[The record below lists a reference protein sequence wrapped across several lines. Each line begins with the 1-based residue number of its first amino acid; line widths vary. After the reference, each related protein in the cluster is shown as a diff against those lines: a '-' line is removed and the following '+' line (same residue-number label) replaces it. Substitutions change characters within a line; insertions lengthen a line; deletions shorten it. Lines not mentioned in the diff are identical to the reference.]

1 MTDYGYISRYHNAIL
16 DGSIVVGKWI
26 ALWYK
31 YVVDGLNE
39 GRFFY
44 SAKKARLAIAFME
57 NFLHHHDGALAPGL
71 VKLEL
76 WQKAMLSVI
85 FGVLDANGNRQF
97 REVFTV
103 IARKNGKTL
112 LAAGIAKLMTFFD
125 DYGARVY
132 FAATKLEQANL
143 CFNAYL
149 QSLSQ
154 EPELSRMARKR
165 RTDIYVQSNNATAK
179 PIAFNAQKSEGFN
192 ISCAICDEV
201 ASWRGDSGLRFYE
214 TLKSSGGARRQP
226 LYFSISTAGYE
237 NDGIFDELMRRST
250 RALMGGS
257 AETRLAPFL
266 YVIDDVQKWND
277 IEELRKSN
285 PNLGVSVT
293 AEYLRD
299 EAAIAA
305 GSLSKK
311 AEFLTKYCNI
321 KQNSSQAWLDAE
333 TVCKM
338 SGAALSPEDFRHS
351 YCVAGID
358 LSQTTDLTAAVV
370 LIERGGELYV
380 FAKFW
385 LPAAKLEDATAR
397 DGLPYEIYVQRGLLE
412 LSGENFVDYH
422 DCFRWIV
429 CLVRKY
435 EIVPVMIGYDK
446 YSAQYLV
453 QELNA
458 RNLRTDD
465 VYQGDNLWGV
475 LQEMEGL
482 FKDGKVH
489 IGDND
494 LLKIHLLNA
503 AIKWSAERGRGKL
516 VKIKPNAHIDGAA
529 ALADAFT
536 VRQKWKPEIG
546 EMLRNERA
554 GKEAL

>member
-1 MTDYGYISRYHNAIL
+1 MKNDYGYITRYHKAIV
-16 DGSIVVGKWI
+16 DGAVTVGKWVS
-26 ALWYK
+26 LWYR
-31 YVVDGLNE
+31 YVVDGLDA

-44 SAKKARLAIAFME
+44 SRKRARAVVAFME
-57 NFLHHHDGALAPGL
+57 NFLHHHEGALAPGL

-85 FGVLDANGNRQF
+85 FGVLDADGNRQF
-97 REVFTV
+97 REVLTV

-112 LAAGIAKLMTFFD
+112 LAAGIAEYMTFLD

-132 FAATKLEQANL
+132 FAATKLEQASL

-149 QSLSQ
+149 QSLSH

-165 RTDIYVQSNNATAK
+165 RTDIYVRANNATAK
-179 PIAFNAQKSEGFN
+179 PLAFSAQKSEGFN
-192 ISCAICDEV
+192 ISCVICDEI
-201 ASWRGDSGLRFYE
+201 ASWRGAGSLRFYE
-214 TLKSSGGARRQP
+214 SLKSSGGARRQP

-237 NDGIFDELMRRST
+237 DGGIFDELMARAT
-250 RALMGGS
+250 RVLMGGS
-257 AETRLAPFL
+257 SENRLAPFL
-266 YVIDDVQKWND
+266 YVVDDAEKWND

-299 EAAIAA
+299 EAAIAE

-333 TVCKM
+333 TVRKM

-351 YCVAGID
+351 YAVAGID
-358 LSQTTDLTAAVV
+358 LSQTTDLTAAVMV
-370 LIERGGELYV
+370 VERGGELYV

-385 LPAAKLEDATAR
+385 MPAAKLDYASAR
-397 DGLPYEIYVQRGLLE
+397 DGLPYEIYAQRGLLE

-429 CLVRKY
+429 SMIRDH
-435 EIVPVMIGYDK
+435 EIAPLQIGYDR
-446 YSAQYLV
+446 YSAQYLI
-453 QELNA
+453 QDLNA
-458 RNLRTDD
+458 CNLKTDD

-482 FKDGKVH
+482 FRDGKVH

-503 AIKWSAERGRGKL
+503 AIKRSAERGRGKL
-516 VKIKPNAHIDGAA
+516 VKIRPTAHIDGVA

-546 EMLRNERA
+546 EQLRNERQ
-554 GKEAL
+554 EET